1 LSAESSDDK
10 ESSRLMGMEF
20 CLEGTKKKK
29 PEYMIDKYCNTEK
42 KTRHWWKTF
51 SKKDIGGNIHESRS
65 RKDKW

>member
-20 CLEGTKKKK
+20 CLEGTKKK